1 MSTKLDPELRRQV
14 IDASRVG
21 GKITCAGCK
30 REVIGKGFEIDHIK
44 AEIDGGAVHKA
55 DNLQILCVRKD
66 GLGCHAKK
74 TKREAAAR
82 ATRRAQLENSPLR
95 RAIGP
100 SVFITGCTLTLWG
113 AAQVF
118 GYDIPMPTPDA
129 IAAGAAAAILALAAG
144 DNYRRWRGPR
154 RGVMESTA
162 RGKDKQTPEQRLVEI
177 LREVITKNDK
187 GTVKITNLVLH
198 DDGKPESFTVSY
210 SGTEFPDREEKRR
223 ADVRDQL
230 AVKYDIRWLLEW
242 DQVHDRVAVRR
253 RPPMPR
259 KINHPGLEKGRKWHE
274 IPIAPDGQFDFLMT
288 PHVLIIGATGSGK
301 TSLLRAMVVA
311 VLASA
316 AENPEAIE
324 TWLVDPKE
332 MELIGFEGWPGVTHL
347 FTDTDE
353 LWNFALKLLAEMRRR
368 YSLRRTQKVPLSS
381 HKKIVVIIDEF
392 RDLVRRLDSEWNG
405 NPDRGKKTG
414 LKNPALDAIS
424 ELLAKARGCGIHL
437 VISTQRPEA
446 AWFGG
451 ENRAN
456 VTGRAGVGA
465 LDPEAARM
473 IFKQTVGTDIPASLK
488 GRTSLQ
494 TEDLEVQEVQTF
506 WVPNPA
512 DSDIN
517 YTNTPEDWDILRNL
531 GMPEKM
537 IEAVLAA

>member
-1 MSTKLDPELRRQV
+1 
-14 IDASRVG
+14 
-21 GKITCAGCK
+21 
-30 REVIGKGFEIDHIK
+30 
-44 AEIDGGAVHKA
+44 
-55 DNLQILCVRKD
+55 
-66 GLGCHAKK
+66 
-74 TKREAAAR
+74 
-82 ATRRAQLENSPLR
+82 
-95 RAIGP
+95 
-100 SVFITGCTLTLWG
+100 
-113 AAQVF
+113 
-118 GYDIPMPTPDA
+118 
-129 IAAGAAAAILALAAG
+129 
-144 DNYRRWRGPR
+144 
-154 RGVMESTA
+154 
-162 RGKDKQTPEQRLVEI
+162 
-177 LREVITKNDK
+177 
-187 GTVKITNLVLH
+187 
-198 DDGKPESFTVSY
+198 
-210 SGTEFPDREEKRR
+210 
-223 ADVRDQL
+223 
-230 AVKYDIRWLLEW
+230 
-242 DQVHDRVAVRR
+242 
-253 RPPMPR
+253 MPR

-274 IPIAPDGQFDFLMT
+274 IPIAPDGAFDFLMT